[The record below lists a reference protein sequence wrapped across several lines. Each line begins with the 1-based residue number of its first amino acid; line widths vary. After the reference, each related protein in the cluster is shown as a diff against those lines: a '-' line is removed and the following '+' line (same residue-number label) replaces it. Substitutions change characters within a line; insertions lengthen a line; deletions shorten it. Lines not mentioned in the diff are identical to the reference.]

1 MIVRLHTRV
10 TMAIVGLIAA
20 LVVVLS
26 ALLFVQF
33 RQTMEETR
41 ESNSVAMAE
50 ALLRQ
55 AERRAQ
61 GVAGFLSES
70 LADPLSQQHW
80 DAVRDLAVFARG
92 RRGVDYVRVF
102 NASKGIV
109 VDDTDAVVTDSPGA
123 PETTMTAV
131 LTFGRSVTSIAGDRL
146 TVSVPV
152 AVGVRIVGG
161 VTVALSLTDVQSD
174 IAATQALLEGIHEK
188 GTTGLLAVSGIAA
201 FVFAA
206 LGILFSVAVARGISG
221 PIEKLVALTRQI
233 GRGAVDV
240 ALPEQRGDEIGELGL
255 ALVTMARQRREAEEK
270 ARRLQAELAHVS
282 RITTMGEMATGLAH
296 ELNQPLTAISNYLRG
311 SITRLRKTNT
321 ATKEVLDAMERAAA
335 ESLRAG
341 EVIRRV
347 RSFVRKVEP
356 EKVPVDINATIRET
370 VDLLRPEAQGHDVSI
385 ILDLAMD
392 LAPVAAD
399 KIQIQQVIL
408 NLARNGIEAARDN
421 APVPR
426 QVTISTMPH
435 GEDLVRVTVRDS
447 GSGVPEDLRE
457 SIFEPFVTTKG
468 DGLGMGLAIC
478 RTIVEAHSGRLE
490 LNEDVGPG
498 TAFRFTLPVAESAGG
513 TEARDAPPTAAC

>member
-50 ALLRQ
+50 ALLKQ

-70 LADPLSQQHW
+70 LADPLSRQHW
-80 DAVRDLAVFARG
+80 DAIRELALSVRG

-102 NASKGIV
+102 DASKGIV
-109 VDDTDAVVTDSPGA
+109 ADEADAVIADSPGA

-146 TVSVPV
+146 SVSVPV
-152 AVGVRIVGG
+152 VAAERILGG
-161 VTVALSLTDVQSD
+161 VTIGLSLADVQSD
-174 IAATQALLEGIHEK
+174 IAATRTLLEGIHEK
-188 GTTGLLAVSGIAA
+188 GTARLLAVSGIAA
-201 FVFAA
+201 FVFVA

-240 ALPEQRGDEIGELGL
+240 TLPEQRGDEIGELGL

-270 ARRLQAELAHVS
+270 ARRLQTELAHVS

-311 SITRLRKTNT
+311 SITRLGKTNT
-321 ATKEVLDAMERAAA
+321 VTKEVLDAMERAAA

-356 EKVPVDINATIRET
+356 EKAPVDINATIRET
-370 VDLLRPEAQGHDVSI
+370 VDLLRPEAQGHDVAI
-385 ILDLAMD
+385 ILDLAID

-408 NLARNGIEAARDN
+408 NLARNGIEAAREGQ
-421 APVPR
+421 AR
-426 QVTISTMPH
+426 QVTISTIPH
-435 GEDLVRVTVRDS
+435 GDDLVRVTVHDS
-447 GSGVPEDLRE
+447 GAGVPDDLRE

-490 LNEDVGPG
+490 LNEEVGAG
-498 TAFRFTLPVAESAGG
+498 TSFRFTLPVAEPAAEGG
-513 TEARDAPPTAAC
+513 VGDAPPTAAC

>member
-1 MIVRLHTRV
+1 
-10 TMAIVGLIAA
+10 MAIVGLIAA

-33 RQTMEETR
+33 RQTMDETR
-41 ESNSVAMAE
+41 ESNSAAMAD
-50 ALLRQ
+50 ALLKQ

-70 LADPLSQQHW
+70 LTDSLAQQQW
-80 DAVRDLAVFARG
+80 DAVRYLALSTRG

-102 NASKGIV
+102 NASRGIV
-109 VDDTDAVVTDSPGA
+109 VDDTDTVVADSPGA
-123 PETTMTAV
+123 PDTKMTAV
-131 LTFGRSVTSIAGDRL
+131 LTFGRSVTTITGDRL
-146 TVSVPV
+146 SVSVPV
-152 AVGVRIVGG
+152 MAGERILGG
-161 VTVALSLTDVQSD
+161 VTVGLSLADEQSD
-174 IAATQALLEGIHEK
+174 IAATQALLKGIHQK
-188 GTTGLLAVSGIAA
+188 GTARLLAVSGIAA

-206 LGILFSVAVARGISG
+206 IGILFSVAVARGISG
-221 PIEKLVALTRQI
+221 PIEKLVTLTRQI

-240 ALPEQRGDEIGELGL
+240 APPEQRSDEIGELGL

-311 SITRLRKTNT
+311 SITRLRKSNT
-321 ATKEVLDAMERAAA
+321 VTKDVLDAMERAAA
-335 ESLRAG
+335 EAIRAG

-356 EKVPVDINATIRET
+356 EKLPVDINATIRET
-370 VDLLRPEAQGHDVSI
+370 IDLLRAEAQCHDVAI
-385 ILDLAMD
+385 ILDLAPG

-399 KIQIQQVIL
+399 KIQVQQVIL

-421 APVPR
+421 APSPR
-426 QVTISTMPH
+426 QVSISTVPQ
-435 GEDLVRVTVRDS
+435 GEDLVRVTVYDS
-447 GSGVPEDLRE
+447 GSGVPDTLRE

-478 RTIVEAHSGRLE
+478 RTIVEAHGSRLE
-490 LNEDVGPG
+490 LNEEVGAG
-498 TAFRFTLPVAESAGG
+498 TTFQFSLPVAEPA
-513 TEARDAPPTAAC
+513 DATNTPPTAAC